1 MTWDAPVA
9 EQRLKHT
16 TRWMH
21 QAAGLLLL
29 ITAGLMLALRHNNA
43 IRVGSLWLI
52 GGAVLAFMLSFALRD
67 VIRKLGYKATEDRI
81 IRDLKTYM
89 HGHLETAPVVHND
102 KQQAEPPQ
110 PQAAI
115 QTVVRPGDAF
125 VPTRAA
131 TFLELKSSMPLPRPS
146 EDLVVFD
153 AMPPRNSVE
162 LKMDLFAVLLP
173 VCTTGGP
180 DASVCQPS

>member
-21 QAAGLLLL
+21 QTAGLLLL

-43 IRVGSLWLI
+43 IRVGSFWLI
-52 GGAVLAFMLSFALRD
+52 GGAVLAFMLSFALKD
-67 VIRKLGYKATEDRI
+67 VIRKLGYRATEERI
-81 IRDLKTYM
+81 IKDLKTYM
-89 HGHLETAPVVHND
+89 HGHIETAPVVHND
-102 KQQAEPPQ
+102 EPQTEPPQ
-110 PQAAI
+110 PQGVI

-131 TFLELKSSMPLPRPS
+131 TFLELKKSMPLLGPG

-153 AMPPRNSVE
+153 AMPPRRSAE
-162 LKMDLFAVLLP
+162 LKMDLFAVLMP
-173 VCTTGGP
+173 VCTTGGA
-180 DASVCQPS
+180 DASVGVPS